1 MEKKFKI
8 AIMFSGRRRR
18 SRQERN
24 RLVKADVT
32 QVIVYMYFR
41 DFFALKPLRY
51 YSLCSVCIL
60 PRVCSPHSAFCTQP
74 AFYSQSAVC
83 ILHSVCILPLVRS
96 LHSAVCVLHWLIGNP
111 ISDGIVFKN
120 ELTLFPLL
128 EAFKE
133 GWKVSSDSGL
143 TWWPSGAASQLV
155 SLSNYCPWCVFCRF
169 PEVRLSLCELSLYT
183 CSL

>member
-8 AIMFSGRRRR
+8 AIMFSVVNDDPDKKGIDLWQHM
-18 SRQERN
+18 SSKWLFTCSFGIFLPLN
-24 RLVKADVT
+24 PWGT
-32 QVIVYMYFR
+32 TVYAR
-41 DFFALKPLRY
+41 
-51 YSLCSVCIL
+51 
-60 PRVCSPHSAFCTQP
+60 SAFYP
-74 AFYSQSAVC
+74 EFESSFC
-83 ILHSVCILPLVRS
+83 ILHPACVLLSVCS

-120 ELTLFPLL
+120 ELTHFPLL

-169 PEVRLSLCELSLYT
+169 PEVELSLCELSLYT